1 MLSNN
6 DGYGPTS
13 SSPNRITIDSVS
25 ITKGSNRSLLQK
37 EKQRLVRERDDSSAV
52 KISAQTL
59 KDGPRTSQS
68 QKQLSSRATQ
78 SAATSPA
85 ANNSLRSCSVV
96 KASSTKRRVQSK
108 HNRIS
113 TKNTKNNIV
122 FVNNSIV
129 GSQES
134 GIERRYTT
142 PNNEQSSGTAMKVQF
157 SDKKQDLFFS
167 ENEPTLNVA
176 KRVIV
181 NKIEKRVTSAHGIS
195 TSMTSQ
201 IQPSIENM
209 PKVGSET
216 RKVGAQQVF

>member
-1 MLSNN
+1 M
-6 DGYGPTS
+6 
-13 SSPNRITIDSVS
+13 
-25 ITKGSNRSLLQK
+25 
-37 EKQRLVRERDDSSAV
+37 
-52 KISAQTL
+52 
-59 KDGPRTSQS
+59 
-68 QKQLSSRATQ
+68 
-78 SAATSPA
+78 
-85 ANNSLRSCSVV
+85 

-122 FVNNSIV
+122 FVNNSIA
-129 GSQES
+129 GSLES

-157 SDKKQDLFFS
+157 SDKKQEMFFS

-201 IQPSIENM
+201 RQPSIENM

-216 RKVGAQQVF
+216 RKVGA

>member
-1 MLSNN
+1 M
-6 DGYGPTS
+6 
-13 SSPNRITIDSVS
+13 
-25 ITKGSNRSLLQK
+25 
-37 EKQRLVRERDDSSAV
+37 
-52 KISAQTL
+52 
-59 KDGPRTSQS
+59 
-68 QKQLSSRATQ
+68 
-78 SAATSPA
+78 
-85 ANNSLRSCSVV
+85 
-96 KASSTKRRVQSK
+96 QSK

-122 FVNNSIV
+122 FVNNSIA
-129 GSQES
+129 GSLES

-157 SDKKQDLFFS
+157 SDKKQEMFFS

-201 IQPSIENM
+201 RQPSIENM

-216 RKVGAQQVF
+216 RKVGA